1 MGVGVPLGVL
11 IVFCL
16 AMFLIH
22 ERRLRI
28 KAEKT
33 VVDTLAAAQNMSHL
47 GWERE
52 QTHQWRD
59 HPGPLELGNTQTQ
72 PGELYDGEV
81 HEIGGTL

>member
-1 MGVGVPLGVL
+1 MPLGVL
-11 IVFCL
+11 IVLGL
-16 AMFLIH
+16 ALFLIH
-22 ERRLRI
+22 EHRLRI

-33 VVDTLAAAQNMSHL
+33 AVDTLAAQNVSHL

-59 HPGPLELGNTQTQ
+59 HSGPLELGITQTQ

-81 HEIGGTL
+81 HEVGGTL